1 MTSSRLILIFL
12 GFIFVIIVILTSSK
26 IAGALRSR
34 FGGFFPPINTT
45 TTETTEEISP
55 APTLVLSPDLRRD
68 EGLVEEG
75 QIKVT
80 STPSGNIPAT
90 GPAEVMWF
98 LLFGSLLGGISLRKF
113 SSIWR

>member
-45 TTETTEEISP
+45 TTEEISP
-55 APTLVLSPDLRRD
+55 APTLVLSPDVRRD
-68 EGLVEEG
+68 EGLVEEE

-90 GPAEVMWF
+90 GPAEIMW
-98 LLFGSLLGGISLRKF
+98 LLLGVSLLSGLSLRKF
-113 SSIWR
+113 SSNSRE

>member
-34 FGGFFPPINTT
+34 FGGFFPTINTI
-45 TTETTEEISP
+45 TTEEISP
-55 APTLVLSPDLRRD
+55 APTLVLRN
-68 EGLVEEG
+68 EGLVEETPTPTPTTPPG
-75 QIKVT
+75 QVKVT

-90 GPAEVMWF
+90 GPAEVMWL
-98 LLFGSLLGGISLRKF
+98 LLFGSLLGGIALRKI
-113 SSIWR
+113 SI